1 MTVRRLRFAIALCVL
16 SLTAAARAQG
26 LVAQDDLR
34 QLVRLAAPA
43 TRIVSLAPHVT
54 ELLFAAGAGEQVVGT
69 VEFSDYPPEAAR
81 IPRVGSYAAL
91 DIERILALRPTLVV
105 GWQSGNGPVLER
117 LRALGLTVYV
127 TEPRRFEDVL
137 RAIDDLGVLAGSA
150 ETAREETTGLRT
162 RLAALQRRYAQAP
175 AVSVFY
181 QVWHQPLMTVG
192 GSHLVT
198 RMIETCGGRNVFA
211 GVDALAPAVDIE
223 AVLAAAPEAI
233 VASGMDEARPEWLD
247 DWRRWPQLPAVRDG
261 HLFFIPPDL
270 LQRPT
275 PRLLDGAERLCTA
288 LARVRGARGQ

>member
-26 LVAQDDLR
+26 LVAQDDLG

-198 RMIETCGGRNVFA
+198 RIIETCGGRNVFA
-211 GVDALAPAVDIE
+211 DVDALAPAVNVE
-223 AVLAAAPEAI
+223 AVLAAVPEAI

-275 PRLLDGAERLCTA
+275 PRLLDGAERLCVA
-288 LARVRGARGQ
+288 VARVREARGQ

>member
-1 MTVRRLRFAIALCVL
+1 MTAHPMRFAIALCVL
-16 SLTAAARAQG
+16 SLTAAAHAQG
-26 LVAQDDLR
+26 SVAQDDLGNR
-34 QLVRLAAPA
+34 VQVAAPA
-43 TRIVSLAPHVT
+43 ARIISLAPHVT

-69 VEFSDYPPEAAR
+69 VEFSDYPPVAVR

-91 DIERILALRPTLVV
+91 DIERILALRPDLVV

-137 RAIDDLGVLAGSA
+137 RAIDNLGVLAGSA
-150 ETAREETTGLRT
+150 ETAREETTGLHT

-198 RMIETCGGRNVFA
+198 RIIETCGGRNVFA
-211 GVDALAPAVDIE
+211 GVDALAPAVGVE
-223 AVLAAAPEAI
+223 SVLAAAPEAI
-233 VASGMDEARPEWLD
+233 VASGMDQARPEWLD

-275 PRLLDGAERLCTA
+275 PRLLDGAERLCVA
-288 LARVRGARGQ
+288 LARVREARGQ

>member
-26 LVAQDDLR
+26 LVAQDDLG

-288 LARVRGARGQ
+288 LTRVRGARGQ

>member
-1 MTVRRLRFAIALCVL
+1 MRFAIALCVL
-16 SLTAAARAQG
+16 SLTAAAHAQG
-26 LVAQDDLR
+26 SVAQDDLGNR
-34 QLVRLAAPA
+34 VQVAAPA
-43 TRIVSLAPHVT
+43 ARIVSLAPHVT

-69 VEFSDYPPEAAR
+69 VEFSDYPPVAVR

-91 DIERILALRPTLVV
+91 DIERILALRPDLVV

-137 RAIDDLGVLAGSA
+137 RAIDNLGVLAGSTK
-150 ETAREETTGLRT
+150 TAREATAGLRT
-162 RLAALQRRYAQAP
+162 RLVALQQRYAQAP

-198 RMIETCGGRNVFA
+198 RIIETCGGRNVFA
-211 GVDALAPAVDIE
+211 GVEALAPAVGVE
-223 AVLAAAPEAI
+223 SVLAAAPEAI

-275 PRLLDGAERLCTA
+275 PRLLDGAERLCVA
-288 LARVRGARGQ
+288 LARVREARGQ